1 MFDKKQLIKLFGT
14 LIGGLALVGIM
25 LGVLSSSNSGSVE
38 FESNS
43 SEVTYDS
50 SSTDASDDF
59 DADFDS
65 DFDSDSDFDD
75 DFDDGFGDDSD
86 DFDVSSNYY
95 PEIDPDFIGPIDL
108 EEYKN
113 AFDLRFDLTDAERD
127 IRKNHS
133 EDRYRLKDIIIETND
148 PTDTGYNATVQMY
161 FEGYDTVLR
170 QGVCLS
176 YDLDETFNKWDY
188 KGYELVGSEKIYS
201 SSGDNEYFEVERANV
216 PSTKTGTFV
225 YEAINRATS
234 KGNRF
239 RRLYVY
245 YVAPGTAM
253 DYEIS
258 SACMTLFDRRVYS
271 FDYINK
277 TGEVSVRPKEAV
289 KYDIF
294 TNGLLRESE
303 SIPVFQYNEYGG
315 MADDRPYVRISDDI
329 LSQEAIAEKWVK

>member
-25 LGVLSSSNSGSVE
+25 LGVLSSSNSGPVE

-75 DFDDGFGDDSD
+75 DFDDGFSDDSD

-95 PEIDPDFIGPIDL
+95 PEIDPDFIGAVDL
-108 EEYKN
+108 EEYKDT
-113 AFDLRFDLTDAERD
+113 FDLNFDLTDFERE
-127 IRKNHS
+127 IRKKHP
-133 EDRYRLKDIIIETND
+133 EDRYRIKEILIEKNEKTN
-148 PTDTGYNATVQMY
+148 TGYNAILRVD
-161 FEGYDTVLR
+161 FEGYDTILR
-170 QGVCLS
+170 QEVCLS

-188 KGYELVGSEKIYS
+188 TGYELVGDEKIYS
-201 SSGDNEYFEVERANV
+201 DLDYFDIEREKV
-216 PSTKTGTFV
+216 PSSKTGTFV
-225 YEAINRATS
+225 YEAVNRDTS
-234 KGNRF
+234 NGTKF
-239 RRLYVY
+239 RRLYVF

-253 DYEIS
+253 GYEIS
-258 SACMTLFDRRVYS
+258 SACMTLFDHRVYS

-277 TGEVSVRPKEAV
+277 TGDTSLRPKEAV
-289 KYDIF
+289 SYNSID
-294 TNGLLRESE
+294 NGLLRESE
-303 SIPVFQYNEYGG
+303 NKPVFVYNEYGG
-315 MADDRPYVRISDDI
+315 TSENKQYVRISDEI
-329 LSQEAIAEKWVK
+329 LSPEDIADKWVK